1 MSVMRSFSLLSLLV
15 FSLFLSF
22 SLLFFAKAT
31 LANEVAD
38 LRYLAA
44 LQAFQQGNEAQFQK
58 LLRQLPN
65 HALAQYHLGF
75 LDLEQRLNRV
85 SRSELKSYLD
95 RYHPETNLAKKLR
108 EDYLLQARDQGRW
121 EDFLALYADTGNV
134 DLQCSFL
141 QRQSLRLGFAAVK
154 AAVKDVWLRGYSLPA
169 SCDPLFAELYEDAS
183 FSDALLWERIQ
194 LAVAAKNTDLAK
206 AMARRL
212 SAQGQAWANI
222 YLGATV
228 NPEMVLRVRRDAQ
241 NPYFQESMR
250 LAMLTLAKKDPAEA
264 QRLWPTVNRQVNFST
279 EEKKQILQEIA
290 FQAARKD
297 LPDAERW
304 LRDLPPGAMDKTTME
319 AYLRLLL
326 AKNDWQA
333 LATML
338 KKLNHDQQVQAQW
351 AYWQGRALERLGRQR
366 EAEAAYRL
374 AAQERSYYGFLAA
387 DKVNLPYQFN
397 DQPISKDN
405 KKLDDF
411 LQAHPEVA
419 LALHLFRLGQTT
431 LARQEWNALE
441 RRFSEDDY
449 LILAALAHRQG
460 FHDRAIAMV
469 AKVRAFNDLN
479 LRFPLAYQDE
489 ITRFSFKH
497 GINPAWAFG
506 IMRQESIY
514 VTDIRSSAGA
524 TGLMQL
530 MPATAR
536 AMARKVGRG
545 SSFAITD
552 PETNIDLGTA
562 YLSEMLEDFDGNY
575 VLATAAYNAGPG
587 RSRAWQHLVEL
598 PADIWIERIPFQ
610 ETRKY
615 VKRVMEYMVVFDWLL
630 DGEYQRISE
639 RVNVIPRR

>member
-1 MSVMRSFSLLSLLV
+1 MRVKAIFSTL
-15 FSLFLSF
+15 LFLGLG
-22 SLLFFAKAT
+22 LLAHAAA
-31 LANEVAD
+31 ANQVAD

-44 LQAFQQGNEAQFQK
+44 LQAFQQGNTAQFQK

-65 HALAQYHLGF
+65 HALARYHLGF
-75 LDLEQRLNRV
+75 LDLEQRLHQV

-95 RYHPETNLAKKLR
+95 RYHPETHLAKKLR
-108 EDYLLQARDQGRW
+108 EDYLLKAREQGRW

-134 DLQCSFL
+134 DLQCTFL
-141 QRQSLRLGFAAVK
+141 HRQSLRSGFRQVREKVQA
-154 AAVKDVWLRGYSLPA
+154 VWLQGHSLPA
-169 SCDPLFAELYEDAS
+169 SCDPLFEELYADAS
-183 FSDALLWERIQ
+183 FSEALLWERIR
-194 LAVAAKNTDLAK
+194 LSVAAKNISLAK

-212 SAQGQAWANI
+212 STQGQAWANVYI
-222 YLGATV
+222 GATV
-228 NPEMVLRVRRDAQ
+228 NPEVVLRLRRDAQ
-241 NPYFQESMR
+241 NPYFQESMY
-250 LAMLTLAKKDPAEA
+250 LALLTLAKKDPAEA
-264 QRLWPTVNRQVNFST
+264 QRLWPTVKRQVNFST
-279 EEKKQILQEIA
+279 EEKKQVLQTIA
-290 FQAARKD
+290 FEAARKD
-297 LPDAERW
+297 LPEAERW
-304 LRDLPPGAMDKTTME
+304 LRDLPPGAMDKTTLE

-338 KKLNHDQQVQAQW
+338 KKLDPAQQATGQV
-351 AYWQGRALERLGRQR
+351 AYWQGRALERLGRHS

-397 DQPISKDN
+397 DQPISKDTAL
-405 KKLDDF
+405 LDNF
-411 LQAHPEVA
+411 LQAHPDVA
-419 LALHLFRLGQTT
+419 LALDLFRLGQTT
-431 LARQEWNALE
+431 LARQEWSALE

-469 AKVRAFNDLN
+469 AKVRAFDDLN
-479 LRFPLAYQDE
+479 LRFPLAYRE
-489 ITRFSFKH
+489 AIERLSLKN
-497 GINPAWAFG
+497 GIHPAWAFG
-506 IMRQESIY
+506 ILRQESIY

-536 AMARKVGRG
+536 MMARKVGRG
-545 SSFAITD
+545 SSFTITD

-562 YLSEMLEDFDGNY
+562 YLAEMLEDFDGNY

-610 ETRKY
+610 ETRQY

-639 RVNVIPRR
+639 RVNVIPPR